1 MPMYLK
7 RDTIRLLEA
16 SVEAISLAVTSLGLP
31 QRHLFREDVAQNSI
45 SIGLTGVSAELAMS
59 AIIVQA
65 NGEDALR
72 QPSGFYK
79 TGGIIVD
86 DFKGLVNS
94 KIPKLLFLT
103 QNVEKPLDH
112 INSILIASSK
122 FKMLTKSRAGGL
134 HAGIGPS
141 RDVCVACI
149 NEVISFLTFLGKSS
163 RIKPYTETL
172 PQPIEIQKSYELIV
186 EDLINKVNSAT
197 SIEDKV
203 SALASIFLVI
213 PELPE
218 NEPDWLDAFDR
229 LMISPKEGDI
239 AFLLDTLKQSKYAS
253 LVKVSASSKS
263 IPVNVQKGKPGSLP
277 IEPQYLKKS
286 FSDIR
291 DRWYADRGTANGRMD
306 QGQFDAP
313 PIDSVYEIFS
323 LGLHTL
329 HITDTAEDKLSAV
342 DVWPLIASSL
352 AYQGTLGPYWYFVKK
367 TSDWGQLD
375 SYMLKASKLAG
386 KRIEKGYKEF
396 KSRFE
401 LLKAGKP
408 IDRKDKAISL
418 LLEYHDKA
426 SEKRE
431 QLLDLAAKYKGKD
444 KELCEQAYLDLKQVV
459 EEKMNVGQF
468 LINAVN
474 NSYVFKDEN
483 SKKFWTRTFC
493 EAASEIED
501 CTGLLAVLKDP
512 SLEIAYTASRKAL
525 RVIDFINYGPT
536 IT

>member
-7 RDTIRLLEA
+7 RDTIRLLES

-31 QRHLFREDVAQNSI
+31 QRHEFREEVAQNSI
-45 SIGLTGVSAELAMS
+45 AIGLTGVAAELAMS
-59 AIIVQA
+59 SIIVQA
-65 NGEDALR
+65 KGENALR
-72 QPSGFYK
+72 QTSGFYK

-86 DFKGLVNS
+86 DFKDLINS

-103 QNVEKPLDH
+103 QNVEKPLEH
-112 INSILIASSK
+112 INAILLASSK

-149 NEVISFLTFLGKSS
+149 NEVLSFLRLLGKSS
-163 RIKPYTETL
+163 RIKPYTETV
-172 PQPIEIQKSYELIV
+172 PQTIVIQKSYELIV

-197 SIEDKV
+197 STEDKV

-218 NEPDWLDAFDR
+218 NEPDWLAAFDR
-229 LMISPKEGDI
+229 VMVSPKDSDI

-253 LVKVSASSKS
+253 LVKVSPSNNS
-263 IPVNVQKGKPGSLP
+263 IPVSVQKGVPGALP
-277 IEPQYLKKS
+277 MEPQYLKKS
-286 FSDIR
+286 FSNIR
-291 DRWYADRGTANGRMD
+291 DRCYADRGTANGRLD
-306 QGQFDAP
+306 QGLFDPP
-313 PIDSVYEIFS
+313 PIESVYEIFS

-329 HITDTAEDKLSAV
+329 QIVDKPEDKLLAV
-342 DVWPLIASSL
+342 DSWPLIASSL
-352 AYQGTLGPYWYFVKK
+352 SYQGTLGPYWYFVRN

-375 SYMLKASKLAG
+375 AYMLKASKVAG
-386 KRIEKGYKEF
+386 KKFEKGYKEF

-401 LLKAGKP
+401 VLKAGKS
-408 IDRKDKAISL
+408 IGSKDKVISA

-426 SEKRE
+426 SEKRA
-431 QLLDLAAKYKGKD
+431 QLLELAIKYKGKD
-444 KELCEQAYLDLKQVV
+444 KELCEQAYLDLSRVV

-468 LINAVN
+468 LINVVN
-474 NSYVFKDEN
+474 NIYVFANEN
-483 SKKFWTRTFC
+483 SKKYWTRTFC

-501 CTGLLAVLKDP
+501 CTGLLAVLKDS
-512 SLEIAYTASRKAL
+512 SLELAYTPSRKAL
-525 RVIDFINYGPT
+525 RVIDFIYYGPT